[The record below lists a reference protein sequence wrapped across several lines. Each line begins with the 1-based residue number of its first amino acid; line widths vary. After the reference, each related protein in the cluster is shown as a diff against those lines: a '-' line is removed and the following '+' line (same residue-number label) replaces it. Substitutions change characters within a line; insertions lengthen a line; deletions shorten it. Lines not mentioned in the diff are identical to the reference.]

1 MISKCGHGQ
10 QKEWKVVNVYR
21 FHWPEQVLPKRRFP
35 LTRIDN
41 LVDSAA
47 GCELMALLD
56 YFSGYHQIWLRRE
69 DEKTSFISLFKT
81 YCYLRMSEGLRNVG
95 PTFCRMTKVA
105 LHDQVGRNAL
115 SYVDDIVVMS
125 KKKAT
130 YISNLAETFTNMSEA
145 WLKLN
150 PKMHIWDHKGQSDR
164 VFSLHEWHRSKPQL
178 N

>member
-1 MISKCGHGQ
+1 
-10 QKEWKVVNVYR
+10 
-21 FHWPEQVLPKRRFP
+21 VLPKRRFP

-69 DEKTSFISLFKT
+69 DEEKTSFISLFKT

-105 LHDQVGRNAL
+105 LHDQVGRNVL

-145 WLKLN
+145 
-150 PKMHIWDHKGQSDR
+150 
-164 VFSLHEWHRSKPQL
+164 
-178 N
+178 